1 MSLVTPCYLSLLLSF
16 PAVLIGEESTA
27 TNPKSDMPLPG
38 PQPFMLAAESFVP
51 WQYTVGDFRI
61 SWQGESI
68 RSAHTVHTESRGSSV
83 AVLK

>member
-38 PQPFMLAAESFVP
+38 AQPFMLAAESFV
-51 WQYTVGDFRI
+51 
-61 SWQGESI
+61 SW
-68 RSAHTVHTESRGSSV
+68 
-83 AVLK
+83 

>member
-1 MSLVTPCYLSLLLSF
+1 MSLVTPCYLFLLLSF

-27 TNPKSDMPLPG
+27 TNPKSDTLPVA
-38 PQPFMLAAESFVP
+38 QPIMLAAELFVP